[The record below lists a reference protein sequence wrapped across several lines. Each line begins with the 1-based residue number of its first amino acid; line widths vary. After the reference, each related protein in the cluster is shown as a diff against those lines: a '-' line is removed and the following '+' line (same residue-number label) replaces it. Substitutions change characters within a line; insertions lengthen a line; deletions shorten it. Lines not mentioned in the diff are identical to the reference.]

1 LKKGT
6 LGNLAK
12 RIGAVLLTA
21 CLLAG
26 AAVPET
32 VSALDLSWD
41 DATNG
46 WYASD
51 ADAFLYF
58 VPAAATAKKG
68 TKIYCYFGEKTAV
81 TLPSKCN
88 SYTITNVASE
98 FSTYSITTKFTSIT
112 IPSGYTTIE
121 KGAFSNQTNL
131 YRVVIPATVTKIAAT
146 AFKGCDKSKLTI
158 VAPYGSYAEEYAI
171 AKGIHYTNSTSRKIQ
186 TNGKTMYVGES
197 KTIAVL
203 NNNKTVTWKSSD
215 TSVATVSSAGK
226 VKAKNAGQTTIT
238 ATIGTKTY
246 SYTFKVL
253 KRTEANVLKVI
264 WTNYVKVGMSDYE
277 KAIAAK
283 NWLDDHVST
292 TGTSV
297 SATKAFTTGKVNYTG
312 YANAY
317 KKILDHYG
325 LTTKVISGTSHM
337 DNSVVIAGTTYTVS
351 TLASESGVDKT
362 YTTTTCEGVAINKS
376 TMNLSVGKTDT
387 FKPLGVTKAITWSSS
402 NAKVATVNKSGKVTA
417 KGAGTATVTMKMDGK
432 TYKCTVRV
440 NS

>member
-1 LKKGT
+1 
-6 LGNLAK
+6 
-12 RIGAVLLTA
+12 V
-21 CLLAG
+21 
-26 AAVPET
+26 
-32 VSALDLSWD
+32 
-41 DATNG
+41 
-46 WYASD
+46 
-51 ADAFLYF
+51 
-58 VPAAATAKKG
+58 
-68 TKIYCYFGEKTAV
+68 
-81 TLPSKCN
+81 
-88 SYTITNVASE
+88 TNVSSD
-98 FSTYSITTKFTSIT
+98 FSTYSSTFNTKFTNIT

-121 KGAFSNQTNL
+121 KGAFANQTDL
-131 YRVVIPATVTKIAAT
+131 YRVQIPATVTKIAPT

-186 TNGKTMYVGES
+186 INGKTMYVGES

-203 NNNKTVTWKSSD
+203 NNSKTVTWASAD

-226 VKAKNAGQTTIT
+226 VKAKKAGQTTIT

-283 NWLDDHVST
+283 KWLDDHIST
-292 TGTSV
+292 SGTSV
-297 SATKAFTTGKVNYTG
+297 SATKAFETGKVNYTG

-325 LTTKVISGTSHM
+325 LTTKVIKGTSHM
-337 DNSVVIAGTTYTVS
+337 DNSVVIAGKTYTVS
-351 TLASESGVDKT
+351 TLASATGVDKT

-387 FKPLGVTKAITWSSS
+387 FKPLGVTKAITWTSS
-402 NAKVATVNKSGKVTA
+402 NTKVATVNKNGKVTA

-440 NS
+440 NN